1 MDLVP
6 NENTTPGGTSYHVA
20 YQLDNGRRYLQR
32 WVVPESASPVTVSQI
47 RVTQPP
53 PPGSVIAPSQVSGL
67 VAALDGK
74 ADVAGPNTFV
84 ASQVIEE
91 DSATPSNPR
100 LSFREFGGPNSIG
113 FQLPTLTTST
123 TYTLPVSDGLPGQQL
138 TTDGIGNM
146 FWSAAGSGA
155 GAGMAYEIFQDSGT
169 SVTQRNV
176 ANFTNGLRVF
186 DNVSQTRTEVEPIYG
201 SIAGTITEGNDLR
214 LSDARTPLAH
224 AASHASGGSDG
235 VTPAPSKTR
244 TTQSR
249 RSCPV

>member
-1 MDLVP
+1 MRMFSLTRASSFLAGVIFLASIPSALAQPATSVRDVLFNANGTRIQGTASISWKGFTASDGTTLATNMITVSIVQGVLSVDLVP

-91 DSATPSNPR
+91 DSATPSNPL
-100 LSFREFGGPNSIG
+100 LSFREFGGPRLSTPYADD
-113 FQLPTLTTST
+113 QHHVHPTRER
-123 TYTLPVSDGLPGQQL
+123 
-138 TTDGIGNM
+138 
-146 FWSAAGSGA
+146 W
-155 GAGMAYEIFQDSGT
+155 
-169 SVTQRNV
+169 
-176 ANFTNGLRVF
+176 
-186 DNVSQTRTEVEPIYG
+186 
-201 SIAGTITEGNDLR
+201 IAGPAIDHGRYRQHVLVGGGQWGRGGN
-214 LSDARTPLAH
+214 
-224 AASHASGGSDG
+224 G
-235 VTPAPSKTR
+235 V
-244 TTQSR
+244 
-249 RSCPV
+249 